1 MKIDAIWTPEVQQ
14 NIFRKLLTA
23 FAKPAKVLD
32 LSELLTGA
40 TALEGILATLVDSA
54 VNLSDPDGL
63 IYTQTRHLLQTV
75 SCRPEKAAYI
85 VADGSNPPGFTPYTG
100 TLESPEFGTTVIL
113 VVTQVGRGSYDNTFT
128 GPGIDGEQPLAVE
141 GLHPQWLENRNTWN
155 QAFPLGVDMLLAD
168 RHCIAALP
176 RTTKIKLRGG

>member
-23 FAKPAKVLD
+23 FANPAKVLN

-63 IYTQTRHLLQTV
+63 VSMQTRHLLQTV

-85 VADGSNPPGFTPYTG
+85 IADGGNPPGFTPYTG
-100 TLESPEFGTTVIL
+100 TLESPEFGATVIL
-113 VVTQVGRGSYDNTFT
+113 VVIQVGRGSYDNTFT
-128 GPGIDGEQPLAVE
+128 GPGIDGEQPLVVE

-155 QAFPLGVDMLLAD
+155 HAFPLGVDILLAD

-176 RTTKIKLRGG
+176 RTTKVKLRGG

>member
-1 MKIDAIWTPEVQQ
+1 MKVDVMWTPEVQQ

-23 FAKPAKVLD
+23 FARPARVLD
-32 LSELLTGA
+32 LSDILAGA
-40 TALEGILATLVDSA
+40 TALQGILATLADSA

-63 IYTQTRHLLQTV
+63 IDTQTRHLLQTV

-85 VADGSNPPGFTPYTG
+85 VADGGNSPCFTPFTG
-100 TLESPEFGTTVIL
+100 TLESPESGATVIL
-113 VVTQVGRGSYDNTFT
+113 AVTRVGRGSYDNTFT
-128 GPGIDGEQPLAVE
+128 GPGIDGEEPLAVE
-141 GLHPQWLENRNTWN
+141 GLHTQWLENRNAWN

-176 RTTKIKLRGG
+176 RTAKVKLKEA

>member
-1 MKIDAIWTPEVQQ
+1 MKVDAMWTPEVQQ

-23 FAKPAKVLD
+23 FARPARVLD
-32 LSELLTGA
+32 LSYLLTGA
-40 TALEGILATLVDSA
+40 TALEAILATLVDSA

-63 IYTQTRHLLQTV
+63 VDTQTWHLLQTV

-85 VADGSNPPGFTPYTG
+85 VADGGNPPCFTPYTG
-100 TLESPEFGTTVIL
+100 TLESPESGATVIL
-113 VVTQVGRGSYDNTFT
+113 AVTRVGRGSYENTFT
-128 GPGIDGEQPLAVE
+128 GPGIDREEPLAVE
-141 GLHPQWLENRNTWN
+141 GLHSQWLENRNAWN

-176 RTTKIKLRGG
+176 RTTKVKLKGA